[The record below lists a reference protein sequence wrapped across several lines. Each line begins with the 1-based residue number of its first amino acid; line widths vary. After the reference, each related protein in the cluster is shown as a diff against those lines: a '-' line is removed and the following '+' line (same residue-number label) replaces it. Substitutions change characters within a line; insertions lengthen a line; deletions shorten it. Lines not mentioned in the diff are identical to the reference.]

1 MERFIEMKGL
11 SKTLHDLGRELGIE
25 RVHLTRFSRG
35 EIDNEKGNNGDEE
48 ESDDLL
54 YDASTNERKHKK
66 CLKCPSGP

>member
-35 EIDNEKGNNGDEE
+35 EIDNEKRDNGDEE

-54 YDASTNERKHKK
+54 YNAAAYE
-66 CLKCPSGP
+66 